1 MKTKTLTV
9 AGSAIIAILLITYG
23 IALISNSRNKR
34 NFNNE
39 KLQNATLT
47 SQKDQVSQDLD
58 KAKSDLGAIT
68 SKDAA
73 ANKALAKAES
83 AIAEKERRIAYI
95 SKENTSLMKDKNELV
110 QLQKSKKDL
119 NIAYSDLKMEH
130 EAALSQIKNLE
141 NSALIAD
148 ADKRE
153 LISKLESS
161 KKNRIDNIE
170 IYGSRGNKK
179 DKLTYKAR
187 RIKDLNF
194 NFDSPLG
201 KTDEISYKIITP
213 SGTIINPEDKLSSW
227 LVVDHSPLKMTAS
240 LSSASGDPENL
251 RQIVLKDKERDK
263 LRSGEYTIQIF
274 SNDKNVGSYRLK
286 LR

>member
-1 MKTKTLTV
+1 MKTKTLTL
-9 AGSAIIAILLITYG
+9 AGSAIIAILLITTG

-39 KLQNATLT
+39 KLQNETLS
-47 SQKDQVSQDLD
+47 SQKLQGSQELA
-58 KAKSDLGAIT
+58 KSKSDLEAIT
-68 SKDAA
+68 SKEDV

-83 AIAEKERRIAYI
+83 SIAEKERRIAYM
-95 SKENTSLMKDKNELV
+95 SKENASLMKDKSELA

-119 NIAYSDLKMEH
+119 DIAYSDLKMEH
-130 EAALSQIKNLE
+130 QAALSQIKNLE

-153 LISKLESS
+153 LVSKLESS
-161 KKNRIDNIE
+161 RKNRIDNIE
-170 IYGSRGNKK
+170 IFGSRGNKN
-179 DKLTYKAR
+179 DNLTYKAR
-187 RIKDLNF
+187 RIKDLNL

-201 KTDEISYKIITP
+201 KNDNLSYKIITP
-213 SGTIINPEDKLSSW
+213 SGTIISPEDKLSSW
-227 LVVDHSPLKMTAS
+227 LVVDHSPQKMTAS

-251 RQIVLKDKERDK
+251 RQIVLKDKDRDK
-263 LRSGEYTIQIF
+263 LKSGEYTIQIF
-274 SNDKNVGSYRLK
+274 SNDKNIGSYRLK